1 MAEPKL
7 LLETALYSYLAA
19 QLSSYT
25 VYNTVAAGSSF
36 NYIVFQAAGGTDY
49 DYHHKKRGR
58 VYAYQVVGIQT
69 DRSTALAMNVA
80 IDAAMSAAKGSL
92 SVSGQGVVRVTR
104 TDVIDYTEV
113 TPDGTSIHH
122 VGGVYEIELEDTP

>member
-7 LLETALYSYLAA
+7 LLETALYSYLNT

-36 NYIVFQAAGGTDY
+36 NYIVFQSAGSADY

-58 VYAYQVVGIQT
+58 VYDYQVVGIHT
-69 DRSTALAMNVA
+69 DRSTALAMHVA
-80 IDAAMSAAKGSL
+80 IDAAMAAAKGSL

-104 TDVIDYTEV
+104 TDVIDYTEI

-122 VGGVYEIELEDTP
+122 TGGVYAIELEET